1 MTQRDDGMKH
11 GETRREFV
19 KKLAAGA
26 GAALVAP
33 ALASACR
40 SAASMNTATAAT
52 TGGALGSAAPYTGA
66 GWEMVPGILARIKAP
81 VFPDRDFP
89 ITSYGAVGDGTH
101 DCTAAFRQA
110 IDACVAAGGGRVVV
124 PAGRFLTGAIHLRS
138 NVNLHVVREGTIVF
152 STDPAKFLPLVLTR
166 FEGVELMGYSPL
178 IYAFEQENVAV
189 TGEGTLDGQASST
202 YWWPWKG
209 KKDFGWKDGDPKQ
222 DAARTKLFQMAED
235 NVPPAQRVFG
245 TDSYL
250 RPSFIQPYRCRN
262 ILVSGITIK
271 NSPMWEIHP
280 VLCQNVTV
288 SGVTIDTLGPNN
300 DGCDPESCRDVLIEN
315 TSFNTGDDC
324 IAIKSGRNAD
334 GKRIAVPSENIVIRG
349 CRMQDGHGGV
359 TVGSE
364 ISGGARYIFAE
375 RCQMS
380 SPNLDRAL
388 RLKDNAARGGTL
400 EHIYMRDCT
409 VGEVGE
415 SVLAIDFQYEEGP
428 NGKYVP
434 VVRDVEMLRVT
445 SQKSQY
451 GLYLRGF
458 PNAVISDI
466 RIIDCTFAN
475 VAKGDVVEYVSGLV
489 KRGFTENGVKV
500 G

>member
-1 MTQRDDGMKH
+1 MTRRDNETRH
-11 GETRREFV
+11 EETRREFV
-19 KKLAAGA
+19 RKLAAGA

-33 ALASACR
+33 SLASACR
-40 SAASMNTATAAT
+40 SAAAMNAGAAPAGT
-52 TGGALGSAAPYTGA
+52 LGSAAAGSYTGA

-89 ITSYGAVGDGTH
+89 ITSYGAVGDGTR
-101 DCTAAFRQA
+101 DCTDAFRQA

-138 NVNLHVVREGTIVF
+138 NVNLHVVREGTILF
-152 STDPAKFLPLVLTR
+152 STDPTKFLPLVLTR

-178 IYAFEQENVAV
+178 IYAFKQENVAV
-189 TGEGTLDGQASST
+189 TGDGTLDGQASST

-209 KKDFGWKDGDPKQ
+209 KKDFGWRDGAPKQ
-222 DAARTKLFQMAED
+222 DAARAKLFQMAED
-235 NVPPAQRVFG
+235 NVPAAQRVFG

-262 ILVSGITIK
+262 ILISGITIK

-288 SGVTIDTLGPNN
+288 RGVTIDTLGPNN

-349 CRMQDGHGGV
+349 CKMQDGHGGV

-375 RCQMS
+375 RCTMS

-458 PNAVISDI
+458 QNAVISDV
-466 RIIDCTFAN
+466 RILDCTFSN
-475 VAKGDVVEYVSGLV
+475 VAKGDVVEYVTGLV